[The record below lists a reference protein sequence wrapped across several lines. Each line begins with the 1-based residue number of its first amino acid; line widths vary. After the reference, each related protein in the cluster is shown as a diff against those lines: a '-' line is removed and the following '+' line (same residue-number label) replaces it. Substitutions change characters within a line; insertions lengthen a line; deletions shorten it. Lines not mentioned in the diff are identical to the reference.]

1 MAQPDTVTRILDIA
15 ERMARQGGYNSFS
28 FRDIAGE
35 IGIKAA
41 SVHYH
46 FANKEAL
53 GAAIAERYT
62 ENFLAALGGPE
73 DAVPDEMI
81 QRYVAA
87 YRSALL
93 DDGLMCLC
101 GMFGAEIS
109 DLPALVAAKTR
120 MFFERNMDWL
130 SSVYVAKGLDAAN
143 ARVKAGALIAQLE
156 GAMILARSL
165 GDMALFDQIS
175 ATPAP

>member
-1 MAQPDTVTRILDIA
+1 MAQTDTVTRILDIA

-28 FRDIAGE
+28 FRDIAAE
-35 IGIKAA
+35 IGIKPA

-62 ENFLAALGGPE
+62 DNFLAALGEPGE
-73 DAVPDEMI
+73 ESPDKMI
-81 QRYVAA
+81 RRYIAA

-109 DLPALVAAKTR
+109 HLPAPVAAKTR
-120 MFFERNMDWL
+120 AFFERNMTWL
-130 SSVYVAKGLDAAN
+130 EQVYTAKGNDAEE
-143 ARVKAGALIAQLE
+143 ARTRAGALIAQLE

-165 GDMALFDQIS
+165 EDMALFDRIS
-175 ATPAP
+175 ATPAR

>member
-1 MAQPDTVTRILDIA
+1 MTQSDTVTRILDIA
-15 ERMARQGGYNSFS
+15 ERMARVGGYNSFS
-28 FRDIAGE
+28 FREIAAE

-46 FANKEAL
+46 FPNKETL

-62 ENFLAALGGPE
+62 DRFLAALG
-73 DAVPDEMI
+73 APDSAPAAE
-81 QRYVAA
+81 QLARYVAA

-93 DDGLMCLC
+93 EDGLMCLC

-109 DLPALVAAKTR
+109 HLPQPVALKTR
-120 MFFERNMDWL
+120 AFFERNMAW
-130 SSVYVAKGLDAAN
+130 VTEIYVMQGRTAGEAWAA
-143 ARVKAGALIAQLE
+143 AGALIARLE

-165 GDMALFDQIS
+165 QDMDLFDQITNQ
-175 ATPAP
+175 ATD

>member
-28 FRDIAGE
+28 FRDIAAE

-62 ENFLAALGGPE
+62 DTFLGALGAPD
-73 DAVPDEMI
+73 DAPPDEMI
-81 QRYVAA
+81 HRYIAA

-101 GMFGAEIS
+101 GMFGAEIT
-109 DLPALVAAKTR
+109 DLPAPVAAKTR
-120 MFFERNMDWL
+120 AFFERNMDWL
-130 SSVYVAKGLDAAN
+130 CQVYAAKGYDAQE
-143 ARVKAGALIAQLE
+143 ARTKSGALIAQLE

-165 GDMALFDQIS
+165 DDMALFDRIS